1 MSVGPPPS
9 YHSVAGGGGGYPGPP
24 VEPTAPSMAP
34 YATPY
39 QPAVPPPAS
48 YGQNPTNKDGYPPTA
63 PLAGGYAPGTGYAT
77 TYPSTP
83 ASRAY
88 ENQGFGGAYDPA
100 AQTGGIA
107 SSNVVTINPE
117 ETSSDAGDTQWN
129 TSSFSDK
136 NIRRAF
142 IRKVYLILMSQLMFT
157 FAIVCIFSFVK
168 PIKLWMTSGANQA
181 VYWVSYAVFL
191 TTYIV
196 LVCIP
201 KVRRQVPYNYITLAV
216 FTLALTYMTATISSF
231 HNTYIVLVAIG
242 ITAAV
247 CLAISLFAIQTKIDF
262 TMCSGLLF
270 ALCMVLM
277 FFGISV
283 LICYLVSGNSFQ
295 TYVMHCVYGGI
306 AALLFGLFL
315 AYDTQMLVGGRKY
328 ELSEE
333 EYVYGA
339 LQLYIDV
346 VYLFI
351 IILSLFGGSSK

>member
-9 YHSVAGGGGGYPGPP
+9 YHSVAGGGGGYLGPQMP
-24 VEPTAPSMAP
+24 VEPSAPSVTP

-39 QPAVPPPAS
+39 PPAAPPTAS
-48 YGQNPTNKDGYPPTA
+48 YGQNPTDKGGYPPTA
-63 PLAGGYAPGTGYAT
+63 PLAGGYGTGYAT

-83 ASRAY
+83 VSRAY
-88 ENQGFGGAYDPA
+88 ENPGFGAHGPA
-100 AQTGGIA
+100 AQTGGVT
-107 SSNVVTINPE
+107 SSNVVNIDPH
-117 ETSSDAGDTQWN
+117 ETADGDMQWN

-136 NIRRAF
+136 NIRMAF
-142 IRKVYLILMSQLMFT
+142 IRKVYLILMTQLAFT
-157 FAIVCIFSFVK
+157 FTIVCVFAFVQ
-168 PIKLWMTSGANQA
+168 PIKVWMRSGANQA

-191 TTYIV
+191 TTYII

-216 FTLALTYMTATISSF
+216 FTLALTYMTATISSY
-231 HNTYIVLVAIG
+231 HSTYIVLVAIG

-270 ALCMVLM
+270 VLCMVLF

-283 LICYLVSGNSFQ
+283 LICYLVTGNSFA
-295 TYVMHCVYGGI
+295 TYVMNCVYGGI
-306 AALLFGLFL
+306 AALVFGLFL

-351 IILSLFGGSSK
+351 IILSLFGLANK